1 MKVLI
6 FGAARDI
13 IGKRELDFPLPTNP
27 SVKSFRENIFK
38 EFPELKKLNALAF
51 AVNEEYANDDD
62 VLKNQD
68 VVALI
73 PPVSGG

>member
-13 IGKRELDFPLPTNP
+13 VGKQELDFPLPSDP
-27 SVKSFRENIFK
+27 SVKSFRENICSQ
-38 EFPELKKLNALAF
+38 FPELKKLNALAF
-51 AVNEEYANDDD
+51 AVNEEYANDED

-68 VVALI
+68 VVAII